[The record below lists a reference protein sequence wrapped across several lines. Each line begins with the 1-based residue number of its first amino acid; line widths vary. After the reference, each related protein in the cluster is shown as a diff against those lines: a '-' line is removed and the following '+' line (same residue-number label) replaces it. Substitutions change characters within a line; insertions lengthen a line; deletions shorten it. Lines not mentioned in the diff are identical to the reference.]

1 MRRVMA
7 ETNADVVGVLLAA
20 IYDPVWTSAVHEAGD
35 VALALLALL
44 RLTRWHL
51 PSWAVVILTA
61 ALTLVLF

>member
-1 MRRVMA
+1 
-7 ETNADVVGVLLAA
+7 LLAA